1 MTEKTFAQAMFD
13 ALNISMQADP
23 NISVFGASSFV
34 MGRGLPPE
42 DEKAFIA
49 KFESRLIDPPVSE
62 SIIAAVAVGAAT
74 AGLRPFVNFG
84 TSSFAFEAHN
94 QIVNEAGNAH
104 YMSGGQLKVPL
115 VYHMFAGIRGIGGAQ
130 HSQSPQA
137 MYANCPGLEVV
148 LPATPEDAK
157 GLMRTAIK
165 SDNPT
170 LFITHTKLLATK
182 GEVPD
187 GDYAIPFG
195 KGVVKRPGKDI
206 TIVATSFMVLKALDA
221 AEQLA
226 KEGIDAEVVD
236 PRTIVPFDAK
246 IICDSVRKTGY
257 LVVAEEASKT
267 CSVGSEIAAT
277 VAEEAFD
284 ALKGPILR
292 VARPAVPMPYS
303 PSLEEYATPSA
314 AHIVSAVKRALK
326 R

>member
-1 MTEKTFAQAMFD
+1 MTQKTFAQAMFD
-13 ALNISMQADP
+13 ALSISMQGDP
-23 NISVFGASSFV
+23 TISVIGASSFV
-34 MGRGLPPE
+34 MGRGLPP
-42 DEKAFIA
+42 DEEQAFMKKYA
-49 KFESRLIDPPVSE
+49 DRLIDPPVSE
-62 SIIAAVAVGAAT
+62 SVVAAVGVGAAT
-74 AGLRPFVNFG
+74 AGLRPVINFG

-104 YMSGGQLKVPL
+104 YMSGGQLNVPV
-115 VYHMFAGIRGIGGAQ
+115 VYHMFAGIRGLGGAQ

-148 LPATPEDAK
+148 LAATPADAK
-157 GLMRTAIK
+157 GLLRTAIK
-165 SDNPT
+165 SNNPT
-170 LFITHTKLLATK
+170 LFITHTKLLPTK

-187 GDYAIPFG
+187 GDYEIPFG
-195 KGVVKRPGKDI
+195 KGEVKRAGRDV
-206 TIVATSFMVLKALDA
+206 TIAATSFMVLKALDA

-246 IICDSVRKTGY
+246 IICDSVRKTGR
-257 LVVAEEASKT
+257 LVVAEEASLT

-277 VAEEAFD
+277 VAEQAFE
-284 ALKGPILR
+284 ALKAPILR
-292 VARPAVPMPYS
+292 VGRPAVPMPYS

-314 AHIVSAVKRALK
+314 AHIVAAVKRTLK